1 MLVVCFTR
9 SSKNTADTGELL
21 LDLGLSKTPYPLLV
35 KAPSQFKGRRRLVKA
50 GGNFSRRRGPPTQQA
65 GSLLP
70 LHLPCFERI
79 SQLCLRVLLKT
90 S

>member
-1 MLVVCFTR
+1 MLVGRFAC
-9 SSKNTADTGELL
+9 SSKNTAVTSELL
-21 LDLGLSKTPYPLLV
+21 LDLGLSKTPYILSV
-35 KAPSQFKGRRRLVKA
+35 EAPSQFKGLRRFVKA

>member
-1 MLVVCFTR
+1 MLVVYVAR
-9 SSKNTADTGELL
+9 SSKNTAGTGDLL
-21 LDLGLSKTPYPLLV
+21 L
-35 KAPSQFKGRRRLVKA
+35 APSQFKGRRRLVKA